1 MALATDIANNCAE
14 SIQVALE
21 QIEFF
26 QDQVKI
32 IDNE

>member
-26 QDQVKI
+26 QGVRPFV
-32 IDNE
+32 

>member
-1 MALATDIANNCAE
+1 MGLATDISQNCSE

-32 IDNE
+32 S